1 MKKSLLVTC
10 IISILLSGAFNL
22 SAQVSISNDNS
33 AADNSAMLDIKST
46 NKGVLI
52 PRMTIAQRIAIINP
66 SNGLMVY
73 QTDNVIGFYY
83 YNGTIWQRISESTTS
98 HYVGELWGG
107 GVVFWVDNT
116 DQHGLICSLTDIST
130 SYTFSNITSALI
142 GITAQSS
149 WNGQGNSSAIITQT
163 GHTSSAAKL
172 CDDYTNA
179 NYGTGIYSD
188 WYLPTTDQLSLLYQA
203 KYQVN
208 KTIDNDGNS
217 ATTSIVKTFYWSSCE
232 LTDSGGWRFDFAHGY
247 TDGTPKSGT
256 NYVRAIRN
264 F

>member
-1 MKKSLLVTC
+1 MKKNLIFPCL
-10 IISILLSGAFNL
+10 ISILISVAFNL

-33 AADNSAMLDIKST
+33 DADNSAMLDIKST
-46 NKGVLI
+46 NKGFLI
-52 PRMTIAQRIAIINP
+52 PRMTSSQRMAIINP

-73 QTDNVIGFYY
+73 QTDDVSGLYY
-83 YNGTIWQRISESTTS
+83 YNGTIWQHMSESTS
-98 HYVGELWGG
+98 NHYSGELWGG

-116 DQHGLICSLTDIST
+116 GQHGLICSLTDIST
-130 SYTFSNITSALI
+130 PQAWSNVTSTSI
-142 GITAQSS
+142 GATAQSN
-149 WNGQGNSSAIITQT
+149 WNGQGNTNAIITQP

-179 NYGTGIYSD
+179 NYGTGVYSD

-217 ATTSIVKTFYWSSCE
+217 LTKIISINYYWSSNE
-232 LTDSGGWRFDFAHGY
+232 HSDSGGWRFDFTHGY
-247 TDGTPKSGT
+247 TDGTPKSGV
-256 NYVRAIRN
+256 NYIRAVRT